1 MRTDP
6 ARSTAAPVNRRISSP
21 TRKRPTGVPQAR
33 SERRRRTGPQSARIL
48 PHRHSRPRR
57 ISETFPAHELPKEIK
72 HYYAREALSLP
83 KSDPLR
89 HPKLGVSYQKS
100 KWDGKVGLD
109 ELDELIYELD
119 QTLHSILNDSE
130 LALQDGDGSGLP
142 RDDYFQADDVQY
154 PDDHIISLD
163 LTEIRQEQESIVIR
177 HLADG
182 GFSPVEWESLQP
194 S

>member
-1 MRTDP
+1 
-6 ARSTAAPVNRRISSP
+6 
-21 TRKRPTGVPQAR
+21 
-33 SERRRRTGPQSARIL
+33 
-48 PHRHSRPRR
+48 
-57 ISETFPAHELPKEIK
+57 
-72 HYYAREALSLP
+72 
-83 KSDPLR
+83 
-89 HPKLGVSYQKS
+89 VSYQKS

-130 LALQDGDGSGLP
+130 LALQDGDGSGP
-142 RDDYFQADDVQY
+142 FREDDYFQADDVQY

-182 GFSPVEWESLQP
+182 GFSPVEWESLQALVSDGGTLSSGDIADGVHEKGCRSRSESHP
-194 S
+194 SIPTRCG

>member
-1 MRTDP
+1 
-6 ARSTAAPVNRRISSP
+6 
-21 TRKRPTGVPQAR
+21 
-33 SERRRRTGPQSARIL
+33 
-48 PHRHSRPRR
+48 
-57 ISETFPAHELPKEIK
+57 
-72 HYYAREALSLP
+72 
-83 KSDPLR
+83 
-89 HPKLGVSYQKS
+89 VSYQKS

-130 LALQDGDGSGLP
+130 LALQDGDGSGP
-142 RDDYFQADDVQY
+142 FREDDYFQADDVQY

-182 GFSPVEWESLQP
+182 GGFRPSNGSPYRPLVSDGGTLSSGDIADTTGRHVDSVRRAFGP
-194 S
+194 TR